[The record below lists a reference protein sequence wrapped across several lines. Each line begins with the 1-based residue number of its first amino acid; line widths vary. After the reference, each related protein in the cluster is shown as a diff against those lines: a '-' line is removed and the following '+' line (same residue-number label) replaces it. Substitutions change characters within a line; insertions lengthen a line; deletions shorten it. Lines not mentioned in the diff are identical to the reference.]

1 MMSCE
6 AMIVSTA
13 PMGSTM
19 PETTPPANAFLLL
32 IPSARSGIEM
42 IAPSGKFWI
51 AMPRDNAK
59 ALAAVICAFPERKP
73 AYITPTAM
81 PSGMLCSV
89 TANTIIV
96 VRLSLLFGPSDC
108 SLPTCRWGIRWSKA
122 SKNSTPNQ
130 NPAKA
135 GTNESAPI
143 EADCSIAGM
152 SRLQTD
158 AATITPAANPAR
170 QRCVRFPR
178 LFFMKS
184 TQAAPIVVPKKGIR
198 IPRMVSIGFSFFRLF
213 ICPLRHAPVLCKGI
227 N

>member
-1 MMSCE
+1 
-6 AMIVSTA
+6 
-13 PMGSTM
+13 
-19 PETTPPANAFLLL
+19 
-32 IPSARSGIEM
+32 
-42 IAPSGKFWI
+42 
-51 AMPRDNAK
+51 MPRDNAN
-59 ALAAVICAFPERKP
+59 ALAAVICVFPARKP
-73 AYITPTAM
+73 AYITPTAI
-81 PSGMLCSV
+81 PSGMLCRV

-108 SLPTCRWGIRWSKA
+108 SLPTCRWGIKWSRA

-143 EADCSIAGM
+143 EADCSIAGI

-170 QRCVRFPR
+170 QRRTRFPR
-178 LFFMKS
+178 LFFIKS

-213 ICPLRHAPVLCKGI
+213 ICPLRHAPVLRKGI